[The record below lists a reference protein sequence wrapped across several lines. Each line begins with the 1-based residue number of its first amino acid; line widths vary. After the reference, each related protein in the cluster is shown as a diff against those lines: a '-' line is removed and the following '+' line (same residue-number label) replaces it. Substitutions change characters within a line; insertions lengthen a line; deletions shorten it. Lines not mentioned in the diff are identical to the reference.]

1 MNFWLAKHNVD
12 LTSEEQT
19 VNFVKVPTP
28 EKPHVPNTPETPKEV
43 KTSAMLPKTG
53 EQTTLSIVMTMLG
66 VFVLVTLGVI
76 VYKKRKA

>member
-1 MNFWLAKHNVD
+1 MAKHNVD

-53 EQTTLSIVMTMLG
+53 EQTNSTLMVLG
-66 VFVLVTLGVI
+66 LTVLAFALGVI
-76 VYKKRKA
+76 LHKVRKVKD